1 MIELIYLQIF
11 ECFLKF
17 RANALYH
24 LGFPDFST
32 GTITRFSPYLALE
45 HSSNDRMSTGSGGSS
60 PPPASPAPLQHI
72 SCHITQISL
81 AHACRAVI
89 SCIKQD
95 KDWKVLQLILKEM
108 PQVMQNRALI
118 LSRQNNDIHELTSAL
133 CSMVSDKSLRLPESL
148 SNVPPKFTV
157 TEFKTHVFPVLAS
170 LASYHAYLQ
179 PSLQQ
184 RLIQCL
190 EVGLTARCASQCV
203 TSLTTCTLEMRDA
216 MNKLFTEVLLNLSK
230 ISATVHIAIPIL
242 EFLST
247 LTRLPK
253 VFASF
258 IGDQY
263 MSVFA
268 ILLPYTNPYKYN
280 HYTVSLAHHVIAVWF
295 LKCRLPFRR
304 DFVKFIT
311 KGLKSNVLAPF
322 EEGHL
327 MKSDF
332 NVVNEDSSNRKRSSS
347 LTEQGSRGRRER
359 PIMSNRMMGENRTLD
374 LKPPI
379 DEALMDFHAELTETC
394 IDLMAR
400 YTFSTYSARPKR
412 YVKIC

>member
-1 MIELIYLQIF
+1 MQIF
-11 ECFLKF
+11 ECLLKF
-17 RANALYH
+17 RANVLYH
-24 LGFPDFST
+24 LGFPDSST
-32 GTITRFSPYLALE
+32 RTVLRFSSYLALE
-45 HSSNDRMSTGSGGSS
+45 HSSNDKLNTGSGGSS
-60 PPPASPAPLQHI
+60 PPPASPAPMQHL

-81 AHACRAVI
+81 AHACRAII
-89 SCIKQD
+89 SCLRQE
-95 KDWKVLQLILKEM
+95 KDWKVLQMILKEM
-108 PQVMQNRALI
+108 PHVMQNRALI
-118 LSRQNNDIHELTSAL
+118 LTRQSNDIHELTSAL
-133 CSMVSDKSLRLPESL
+133 CSMVSDKTLRLPESL
-148 SNVPPKFTV
+148 INVPLKFTV
-157 TEFKTHVFPVLAS
+157 SEFKTHVFPVLAS
-170 LASYHAYLQ
+170 LTSYHTYLQ

-184 RLIQCL
+184 CLIKCL
-190 EVGLTARCASQCV
+190 EVGLTTRCASQCV

-216 MNKLFTEVLLNLSK
+216 MNKLLTEVLLNLSK

-247 LTRLPK
+247 LSRLPK

-304 DFVKFIT
+304 GFVKFIT
-311 KGLKSNVLAPF
+311 NGLKSNVLVPF

-327 MKSDF
+327 MKPDF
-332 NVVNEDSSNRKRSSS
+332 NVINEDSSNRKRSSS
-347 LTEQGSRGRRER
+347 LTEQGSRERKER
-359 PIMSNRMMGENRTLD
+359 PIMPNRMMGDSRALD

-379 DEALMDFHAELTETC
+379 NEALMNFHAELTETC

-412 YVKIC
+412 